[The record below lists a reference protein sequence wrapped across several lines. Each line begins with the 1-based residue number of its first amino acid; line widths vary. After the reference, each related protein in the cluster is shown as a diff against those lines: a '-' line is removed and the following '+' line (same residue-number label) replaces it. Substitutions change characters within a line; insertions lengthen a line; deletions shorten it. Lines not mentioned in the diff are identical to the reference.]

1 MNKTIS
7 IGEKR
12 LVKRT
17 IIIGASGFL
26 GGTIYY
32 KLKNKGVDVL
42 GTYSSCKKQDD
53 YVKLDVLDVV
63 SVTELVKDYKPDVI
77 IWTVMNHELEEE
89 IADKVMPALR
99 DIIGNIRFIF
109 MSTSVAYEKNMTEDV
124 EPYLRSEEMYNY
136 HYFNGKIK
144 SESVI
149 RTMQN
154 YCIVRPGSIYGIDP
168 YGEMDMRSRVLKEYV
183 DSGKD
188 YIRANNIKFSIVE
201 VNELADAVIELAD
214 SDYIGIINVSE
225 EKPISHYD
233 FNKALCRRYGWPDD
247 CLIANEEAEN
257 IYYLNNELRKKL
269 LKTRIGD
276 GLK

>member
-32 KLKNKGVDVL
+32 KLKNSGADVL
-42 GTYSSCKKQDD
+42 GTYSSCKKQDE
-53 YVKLDVLDVV
+53 YVKLDVLNTGRL
-63 SVTELVKDYKPDVI
+63 TELVKDYKPDVI

-124 EPYLRSEEMYNY
+124 KPYLRSEDMYNY

-154 YCIVRPGSIYGIDP
+154 YCIVRPGSIYGTDP
-168 YGEMDMRSRVLKEYV
+168 YGEMDMRSCTLKEHV
-183 DSGKD
+183 DSGKE
-188 YIRANNIKFSIVE
+188 YVRANNIKFSIVE
-201 VNELADAVIELAD
+201 VGELADAVIELAGGD
-214 SDYIGIINVSE
+214 FIGIMNVSE
-225 EKPISHYD
+225 EAPISHYD
-233 FNKALCRRYGWPDD
+233 FNKALCRRYGWSDD

-257 IYYLNNELRKKL
+257 IYYLNNELRKKI
-269 LKTRIGD
+269 LKTRIWD